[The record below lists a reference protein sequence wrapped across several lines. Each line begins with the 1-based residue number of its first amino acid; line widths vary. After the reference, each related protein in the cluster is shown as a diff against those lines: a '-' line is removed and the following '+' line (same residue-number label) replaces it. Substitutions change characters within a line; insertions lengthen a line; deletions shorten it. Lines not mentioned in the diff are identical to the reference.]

1 MSNSKTLGRRNI
13 NALNDPNKS
22 LTDVD
27 IEYKRH
33 KLKFCMQVAALD
45 RGRVKTP
52 QEMEERLQQLFDLCV
67 QTGDIPNYENLAVA
81 CGIPIR
87 TFYDM
92 SNRCK

>member
-1 MSNSKTLGRRNI
+1 MSNAKTLGRRNI

-33 KLKFCMQVAALD
+33 KLQFCMQVAALNTS
-45 RGRVKTP
+45 RVKTP
-52 QEMEERLQQLFDLCV
+52 EEMEERLQKLFELCI

-81 CGIPIR
+81 CR
-87 TFYDM
+87 Y
-92 SNRCK
+92 SYS

>member
-1 MSNSKTLGRRNI
+1 MSNAKTLGRRNI

-33 KLKFCMQVAALD
+33 KLQFCMQVAALNVS
-45 RGRVKTP
+45 RVRTP
-52 QEMEERLQQLFDLCV
+52 EEMEERLQKLFELCI

-81 CGIPIR
+81 CRYP
-87 TFYDM
+87 Y
-92 SNRCK
+92 